1 MSDINTLRRV
11 LRESRTLAIVGL
23 SADWFRPSNF
33 AANSDIAVAAVKSA
47 ISAANSAYENLNK
60 EPVRL
65 PRSPKPA
72 SARPPA
78 PPPGR

>member
-33 AANSDIAVAAVKSA
+33 AAKYMQAHDAQEGIVAFIDK
-47 ISAANSAYENLNK
+47 
-60 EPVRL
+60 R
-65 PRSPKPA
+65 
-72 SARPPA
+72 A
-78 PPPGR
+78 PHWCHA